1 MIGAAADV
9 GRAQRGGVLVAH
21 VSSCD
26 TNRTLGQ
33 LNGLFE
39 TVCAVGRAPD
49 DRAIALKRQWTD
61 QAPLITI
68 GLIAVIRGCRLAG
81 LSLIMSSYSLRR
93 VWPRKCRSLVGRFHW
108 NLVLRGLRKRMKVI
122 GDALRFGT
130 RLRSYMDERNL
141 SINDVAAALGVNQ
154 STVRKICSGE
164 NVTQYLQLANLAGIV
179 GVTPN
184 DLLGFDTSATEL
196 DHLLPAVQGVIEQ
209 LGHDRSLARLAA
221 EIAIRAAEEQRILE
235 EDAATEIRV
244 RAKLL
249 LSQAVH
255 PKLPR

>member
-1 MIGAAADV
+1 
-9 GRAQRGGVLVAH
+9 
-21 VSSCD
+21 
-26 TNRTLGQ
+26 
-33 LNGLFE
+33 
-39 TVCAVGRAPD
+39 
-49 DRAIALKRQWTD
+49 
-61 QAPLITI
+61 
-68 GLIAVIRGCRLAG
+68 
-81 LSLIMSSYSLRR
+81 
-93 VWPRKCRSLVGRFHW
+93 
-108 NLVLRGLRKRMKVI
+108 MKVT

-184 DLLGFDTSATEL
+184 DLLGFDTSVTEL